1 MGIITVIGSLNMDLV
16 VRTVRAPRAGET
28 LAGSD
33 FHIIP
38 GGKGANQAVAAARA
52 GAAVRMV
59 GCIGTDAF
67 GPLMLDSL
75 MAAGVEV
82 SGIARLAET
91 ATGTATIIV
100 EDGGQNRI
108 IVVPGANGMITPEF
122 IQRQWPAIQQ
132 SELILLQHEI
142 PLPTVHAVIK
152 LAHAAGI
159 RVVLN
164 PAPFYPIPQDILAKV
179 DTLIVN
185 EVEVQALT
193 GLAVT
198 DPLTA
203 RSAAASLTDGG
214 VHTVIITLG
223 ANGALLR
230 TANDE
235 LFQPAFQVEVVDTT
249 AAGDTFAGSYAAC
262 ILAGSQPQDALNFA
276 SAASALAVTRLGAQT
291 SIPAKDEVEAF
302 LAAQAHE
309 IVGYHQIFNTGGEP
323 EVTV

>member
-16 VRTVRAPRAGET
+16 VRTPHAPKAGET
-28 LAGSD
+28 LAGTD
-33 FHIIP
+33 FHLIP

-59 GCIGTDAF
+59 GCIGEDAF

-82 SGIARLAET
+82 SGVSRLSDV

-108 IVVPGANGMITPEF
+108 IVVPGANGKLTPDF
-122 IQRQWPAIQQ
+122 IQRQWLTIQQ
-132 SELILLQHEI
+132 SDLILLQHEI
-142 PLPTVHAVIK
+142 PLATVHAVIEQ
-152 LAHAAGI
+152 AYAAGI
-159 RVVLN
+159 RVLLN
-164 PAPFYPIPQDILAKV
+164 PAPFYPIPADILAKV
-179 DTLIVN
+179 DTLVVN
-185 EVEVQALT
+185 VGEAEALT

-198 DPLTA
+198 DAKTA
-203 RSAAASLTDGG
+203 RSAAASLTDLG
-214 VHTVIITLG
+214 VASVIITLG

-230 TANDE
+230 ASNND

-249 AAGDTFAGSYAAC
+249 AAGDTFTGSFAAS
-262 ILAGSQPQDALNFA
+262 ILHGLQPQEALHFA

-291 SIPAKDEVEAF
+291 SIPAKDEVEDF
-302 LAAQAHE
+302 LASHSRE
-309 IVGYHQIFNTGGEP
+309 IA
-323 EVTV
+323 

>member
-16 VRTVRAPRAGET
+16 VRTARFPRAGET

-59 GCIGTDAF
+59 GSIGTDAF

-82 SGIARLAET
+82 SGIARLPET

-108 IVVPGANGMITPEF
+108 IVVPGANGLMTPEF

-142 PLPTVHAVIK
+142 PLPTVHAVIEM
-152 LAHAAGI
+152 AYDAGI
-159 RVVLN
+159 RVLLN
-164 PAPFYPIPQDILAKV
+164 PAPFYPIRPDILAKV

-185 EVEVQALT
+185 EVEVQALA

-198 DPLTA
+198 DSQTA
-203 RSAAASLTDGG
+203 GSAAAALTDRG
-214 VHTVIITLG
+214 VRTVIITLG
-223 ANGALLR
+223 ATGALLR
-230 TANDE
+230 TADAE
-235 LFQPAFQVEVVDTT
+235 FFQPAFQVEVVDTT

-262 ILAGSQPQDALNFA
+262 ILAGSQPQEALNFA
-276 SAASALAVTRLGAQT
+276 GAASALAVTRLGAQT

-302 LAAQAHE
+302 LAAQAQE
-309 IVGYHQIFNTGGEP
+309 IV
-323 EVTV
+323 